1 MVKNK
6 AKIQSM
12 KGLRIMQK
20 ETSLEVLLLVGIT
33 FGKGDGPDE

>member
-12 KGLRIMQK
+12 KGLRIMLK
-20 ETSLEVLLLVGIT
+20 ETSLEVLLLMGIT
-33 FGKGDGPDE
+33 FGKGDGLDE